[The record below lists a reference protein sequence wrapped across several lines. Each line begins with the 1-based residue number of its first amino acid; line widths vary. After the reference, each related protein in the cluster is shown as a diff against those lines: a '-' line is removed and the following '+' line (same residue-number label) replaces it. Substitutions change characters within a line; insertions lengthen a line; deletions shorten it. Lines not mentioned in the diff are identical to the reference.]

1 MKKFLAIS
9 MLAVVSTCIA
19 FAGYNECTNNVK
31 KVSIA
36 DALKMQD
43 DAMVSIQ
50 GNIVKQLSND
60 KFQFKDSTGTMTVD
74 IDHDKWAG
82 IPSNTKDTLELIG
95 EIDKDMN
102 STELD
107 VDLVKKAQK

>member
-19 FAGYNECTNNVK
+19 FAGYNECTSNVK

-107 VDLVKKAQK
+107 VDMVKKAQK

>member
-1 MKKFLAIS
+1 MKKFLVFS
-9 MLAVVSTCIA
+9 LLAVVSSCIA
-19 FAGYNECTNNVK
+19 FAGYNECACNAK
-31 KVSIA
+31 KTTVA
-36 DALKMQD
+36 EALKMQD

-82 IPSNTKDTLELIG
+82 IPSNTKETLELVG
-95 EIDKDMN
+95 EIDKDFN

-107 VDLVKKAQK
+107 VDMVRKAHK